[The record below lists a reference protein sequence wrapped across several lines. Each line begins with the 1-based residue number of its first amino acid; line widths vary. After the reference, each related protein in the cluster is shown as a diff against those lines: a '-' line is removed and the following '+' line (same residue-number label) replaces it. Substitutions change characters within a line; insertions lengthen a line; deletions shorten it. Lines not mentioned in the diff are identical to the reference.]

1 MGIKKLE
8 EIRRRISDELME
20 NFAFELNTV
29 VNRKSMCNFVF
40 DWLRFNHNIS
50 DDLKVI
56 DKTGQDDVENG
67 EVILKIKGE
76 IDEVFVENNI
86 HIADTEHSEN
96 VTRNSFRN
104 IYTSLLTGLFS
115 LDIRKSDSD
124 PNENKKQA
132 GPLTRSELSENMKK
146 ERNSNVYVSEPIDIL
161 YKSSYRH
168 WKAMQL
174 FEWHV

>member
-20 NFAFELNTV
+20 NFAFELNTI

-86 HIADTEHSEN
+86 HIKPE
-96 VTRNSFRN
+96 
-104 IYTSLLTGLFS
+104 
-115 LDIRKSDSD
+115 KC
-124 PNENKKQA
+124 
-132 GPLTRSELSENMKK
+132 
-146 ERNSNVYVSEPIDIL
+146 
-161 YKSSYRH
+161 
-168 WKAMQL
+168 
-174 FEWHV
+174 